1 MTVTSA
7 RTSSRAASAVVYKG
21 AEVFELDSVPLPKLA
36 PGELLVDVEIAGVDG
51 SELHMFRGAFDALN
65 ERAPL
70 IFGDEIIGRVVA
82 AGEPAGRDIAVGDR
96 VTVEAR
102 WPCNGCP
109 TCDRGQY
116 YSCENNP
123 DREGYGHISL
133 ERTPGLWGGYATH
146 VFVPKQ
152 ALVYRVPDALGLE
165 SALLA
170 CSVLAN
176 GMRWNDVAGIDS
188 CQRVVVVG
196 PGPQGLAC
204 AAVAQRAGARVIVI
218 GVEHDSERLAA
229 ASRLGAEAALV
240 SAPGG
245 EDELVE
251 EVRATFGEVDY
262 VVEASGVAAAK
273 ELALRLVRQQG
284 TIVNVSV
291 SRSGSVDWM
300 ALLRKEVT
308 LMHALSHPHTVEAAF
323 QLAVEM
329 QEQGTNLGELV
340 THRFGLSEAAHAIQV
355 ASFNTSERP
364 IKVALIPSLDADG
377 IRKEYV

>member
-1 MTVTSA
+1 MVVDSPHGGPQSA
-7 RTSSRAASAVVYKG
+7 TAVVYKRP
-21 AEVFELDSVPLPKLA
+21 EVFEIESVPLPELA
-36 PGELLVDVEIAGVDG
+36 PGELLVEVEIAGVDG

-82 AGEPAGRDIAVGDR
+82 AGEPAREGIAVGDR

-102 WPCNGCP
+102 WPCDGCP

-123 DREGYGHISL
+123 GREGYGHISL
-133 ERTPGLWGGYATH
+133 NRSPGLWGGYATH
-146 VFVPKQ
+146 VFVPER
-152 ALVYRVPDALGLE
+152 ALVYRVPDELDLE

-176 GMRWNDVAGIDS
+176 GLRWNNFAGIGSGD
-188 CQRVVVVG
+188 RVVVVG

-204 AAVAQRAGARVIVI
+204 AAVARRAGAKVVVI

-229 ASRLGAEAALV
+229 ATRLGAEAALV
-240 SAPGG
+240 STPGA
-245 EDELVE
+245 EDELVK
-251 EVRATFGEVDY
+251 EVRAILGEVDY
-262 VVEASGVAAAK
+262 VVEASGAAAAK
-273 ELALRLVRQQG
+273 ELAVQLVRQQG

-308 LMHALSHPHTVEAAF
+308 LVHALSHPHTVEAAF

-329 QEQGTNLGELV
+329 QEQGTNWGELV
-340 THRFGLSEAAHAIQV
+340 THRFGLSQAEQAIQV
-355 ASFNTSERP
+355 ASFNTQERP
-364 IKVALIPSLDADG
+364 IKVALLPSLDEHDTKKA
-377 IRKEYV
+377 

>member
-1 MTVTSA
+1 MVVDSPHGGPQSA
-7 RTSSRAASAVVYKG
+7 TAVVYKRP
-21 AEVFELDSVPLPKLA
+21 EVFEIESVPLPELA
-36 PGELLVDVEIAGVDG
+36 PGELLVQVEIAGVDG

-82 AGEPAGRDIAVGDR
+82 AGEPVREGIAVGDR

-102 WPCNGCP
+102 WPCDGCP

-123 DREGYGHISL
+123 GREGYGHISL
-133 ERTPGLWGGYATH
+133 NRSPGLWGGYASH
-146 VFVPKQ
+146 VFVPER
-152 ALVYRVPDALGLE
+152 ALVYRVPDELDLE

-176 GMRWNDVAGIDS
+176 GLRWNNFAGIGSGD
-188 CQRVVVVG
+188 RVVVVG

-204 AAVAQRAGARVIVI
+204 AAVARRAGAKVVVI

-229 ASRLGAEAALV
+229 ATRLGAEAALV
-240 SAPGG
+240 STPGA
-245 EDELVE
+245 EDELVK
-251 EVRATFGEVDY
+251 EVRAILGEVDY
-262 VVEASGVAAAK
+262 VVEASGAAAAK
-273 ELALRLVRQQG
+273 ELAVQLVRQQG

-308 LMHALSHPHTVEAAF
+308 LVHALSHPHTVEAAF

-329 QEQGTNLGELV
+329 QEQGTNWGELV
-340 THRFGLSEAAHAIQV
+340 THRFGLSQAEQAIQV
-355 ASFNTSERP
+355 ASFNTEERP
-364 IKVALIPSLDADG
+364 IKVALLPSLDEHDTKKA
-377 IRKEYV
+377 